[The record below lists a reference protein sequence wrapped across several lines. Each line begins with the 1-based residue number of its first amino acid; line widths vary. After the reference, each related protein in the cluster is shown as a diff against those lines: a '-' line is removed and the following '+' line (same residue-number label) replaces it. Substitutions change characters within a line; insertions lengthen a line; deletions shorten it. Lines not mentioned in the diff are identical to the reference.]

1 MQIDETWMVFYIFN
15 VFDATDLRQT
25 AEMTVRTMR
34 AIYSNA
40 GSPPGVWVY
49 HEKNR
54 DGDFVYYL
62 SPAASALYKEI
73 LDRFG
78 PMKVTRHIPLTTLS
92 LVVPHEPARD
102 GTFSWNLQP
111 A

>member
-1 MQIDETWMVFYIFN
+1 MNIDENWVVFYIFN
-15 VFDATDLRQT
+15 IFKVPDLKET

-40 GSPPGVWVY
+40 GSPSGVWVY
-49 HEKNR
+49 HEKNH
-54 DGDFVYYL
+54 DGDYVYYL
-62 SPAASALYKEI
+62 SPAASVLYKEI

-78 PMKVTRHIPLTTLS
+78 TIKVRRPISLTNLALVIPD
-92 LVVPHEPARD
+92 EPVKHP
-102 GTFSWNLQP
+102 GMHWNPQP